1 MDKEVSQAIIRIKR
15 MYYTSLTD
23 TLSLNLENN
32 CLASFGRIKHSK
44 TNAKTQNRKEWL
56 QYADI

>member
-1 MDKEVSQAIIRIKR
+1 MDKKVSQAIIRIKR

-44 TNAKTQNRKEWL
+44 KECKNAKTQRMVTMR
-56 QYADI
+56 